1 MFEGISTGS
10 AAIMDAK
17 KDELLNLFTSYLR
30 NERQYSSKTIMAYQT
45 DLLEAE
51 KFWQENGGF
60 NGWTKINRRDV
71 EIFLQNLTERNLARS
86 TQSRKMSSLR
96 SFYHFLT
103 RRKIVKIDPTQT
115 IVLRTKERKLPQFFY
130 APEMKQVFN
139 SLTGNEPLT
148 LRNLALIELFYTTG
162 MRVSEVSNL
171 TRKQVDLDL
180 KIILVHGKGS
190 KDRYVAFD
198 GKTKA
203 ALVNYLEN
211 GRKQLVNGKD
221 SSDYVFLNNKGKP
234 LTDRGIEYIMQR
246 VFNAAGINGK
256 VHPHE
261 LRHSFATAMLNN
273 GADLRSVQELL
284 GHDNLSTTQIY
295 THVTMSHLQANY
307 EKYFTRNDKK
317 DEAKK

>member
-1 MFEGISTGS
+1 M
-10 AAIMDAK
+10 APNQD
-17 KDELLNLFTSYLR
+17 DLLKLFISYLQ
-30 NERQYSSKTIMAYQT
+30 NERHYSPKTILSYQT
-45 DLLEAE
+45 DLTEAK

-60 NGWTKINRRDV
+60 DGWNNIDRRDV
-71 EIFLQNLTERNLARS
+71 EIYLQNLSDRKLART

-103 RRKIVKIDPTQT
+103 KRNIVKIDPTQT
-115 IVLRTKERKLPQFFY
+115 IVLRARERKLPQFFY
-130 APEMKQVFN
+130 APEIKQVFD
-139 SLTGNEPLT
+139 SLTGNDPLT
-148 LRNLALIELFYTTG
+148 LRNLALFELFYTTG
-162 MRVSEVSNL
+162 MRVSEVKNL
-171 TRKQVDLDL
+171 KIKQIDLDL
-180 KIILVHGKGS
+180 KIILVHGKGN

-198 GKTKA
+198 EQTKS
-203 ALVNYLEN
+203 ALTRYFDNSRQKLLGNQEDLN
-211 GRKQLVNGKD
+211 
-221 SSDYVFLNNKGKP
+221 YVFLNNAGKQ
-234 LTDRGIEYIMQR
+234 LSDRGIEYIMQK
-246 VFNAAGINGK
+246 VFNGAGINGK